1 MPTPIGHALAGLA
14 VVWAAGPSHA
24 VQQPLRR
31 ALARPLTLVCIALA
45 VLPDIDLLYPPTHRT
60 ATHSV
65 GAIIV
70 VTIIAAGVTGW
81 VTGRINWRIAVV
93 CAAAYASHLVT
104 DWLGADRNYAP
115 YGIQMFWPFDK
126 TWHISGWDVFPQVER
141 RNLLSMATIRTDIAA
156 ALWEIVILGS
166 VVLAV
171 WLARTR
177 LPWRNPQSPQRTQK
191 SNTWNSRDTT

>member
-14 VVWAAGPSHA
+14 VAWAAGPPHGE
-24 VQQPLRR
+24 QRLLRQRLTR

-45 VLPDIDLLYPPTHRT
+45 VLPDLDLLYPPTHRT

-70 VTIIAAGVTGW
+70 VTIIAAGVTAW

-115 YGIQMFWPFDK
+115 YGIQMFWPFDN
-126 TWHISGWDVFPQVER
+126 TWYISGWDVFPQVER
-141 RNLLSMATIRTDIAA
+141 RNPFSMATIRTDIVAA
-156 ALWEIVILGS
+156 IWEIVILGS
-166 VVLAV
+166 VVLVV
-171 WLARTR
+171 WFARTR
-177 LPWRNPQSPQRTQK
+177 SPRRNPRSPQST
-191 SNTWNSRDTT
+191 

>member
-14 VVWAAGPSHA
+14 VAWAAGPSHA

-31 ALARPLTLVCIALA
+31 ALAQPLTLVCIALA

-93 CAAAYASHLVT
+93 CAAAYATHLVT

-126 TWHISGWDVFPQVER
+126 GWYISGWDVFLPVER
-141 RNLLSMATIRTDIAA
+141 RNPFSAATIRTNTAA
-156 ALWEIVILGS
+156 AIREVVILGS
-166 VVLAV
+166 VVLGIWV
-171 WLARTR
+171 ARKR
-177 LPWRNPQSPQRTQK
+177 SLRRSPRSPQRSQR
-191 SNTWNSRDTT
+191 SNPENSGDTT